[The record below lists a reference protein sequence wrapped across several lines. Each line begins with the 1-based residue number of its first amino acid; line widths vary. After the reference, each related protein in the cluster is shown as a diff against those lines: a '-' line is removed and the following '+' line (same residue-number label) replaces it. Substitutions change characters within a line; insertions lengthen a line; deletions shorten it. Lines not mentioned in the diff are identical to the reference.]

1 MAFSASTQSY
11 VVNVGVA
18 GELPIH
24 SICWRDRV
32 GLLRLRPARR
42 MRNTRYEEQNASQQH
57 VFSRNFSPLNSKKTL
72 DRTLWVSV

>member
-24 SICWRDRV
+24 CICWWERV

-42 MRNTRYEEQNASQQH
+42 MRNTRYEEQNASQH
-57 VFSRNFSPLNSKKTL
+57 VPFNSSNTHPKKHL
-72 DRTLWVSV
+72 IVHYG